1 MDDIVNTAKPIIE
14 NLGIFLPHC
23 SEVQIDSVDEN
34 TLTLKQK
41 NALKCE
47 RNRLLAQQ
55 SSG

>member
-1 MDDIVNTAKPIIE
+1 MDDIVKTAKPIIE

-23 SEVQIDSVDEN
+23 SEVQIDSVDKN